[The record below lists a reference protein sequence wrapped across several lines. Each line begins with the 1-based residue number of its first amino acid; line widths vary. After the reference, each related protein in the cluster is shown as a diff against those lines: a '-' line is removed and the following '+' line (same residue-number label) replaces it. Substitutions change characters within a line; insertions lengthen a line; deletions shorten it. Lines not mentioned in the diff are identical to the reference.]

1 MSTKITETELQKI
14 SNIKKDALEYA
25 SFLGE
30 LEYQKTLIQIDVDA
44 TKQKIKDLRI
54 QETKLFTELKETYG
68 DIRINLENGE
78 YVLAQ

>member
-1 MSTKITETELQKI
+1 MEHLRERQKI

-30 LEYQKTLIQIDVDA
+30 LEYQKTLIQLDVDA